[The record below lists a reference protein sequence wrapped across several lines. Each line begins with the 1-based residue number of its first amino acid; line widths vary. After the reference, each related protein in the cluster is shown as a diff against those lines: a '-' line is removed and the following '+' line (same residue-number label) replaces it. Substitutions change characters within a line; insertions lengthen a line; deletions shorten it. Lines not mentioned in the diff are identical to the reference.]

1 VTRAPVGMNDTMQ
14 DPALGKAR
22 SGLGAVSKNRAEMRT
37 ELRAVGELAHWT
49 WVDRIAR
56 VVTEVLAPS
65 VVVTVLPLIVAWQAT
80 RAAGPTLG
88 WGLLVAL
95 TSSVLPMAVI
105 VWGARSGRWDGHHVR
120 DREGRLVPFLALIV
134 LSSIG
139 LALLIVLGAPW
150 MLVALDVT
158 MVSALLVTGA
168 ITIWWKV
175 SLHAAVAAG
184 AAVVL
189 VVLHGPA
196 WLLSSLVVA
205 AISWSRVRLGDHT
218 TAQVV
223 GGSVVGAAVVG
234 GLFAVLV

>member
-1 VTRAPVGMNDTMQ
+1 M
-14 DPALGKAR
+14 
-22 SGLGAVSKNRAEMRT
+22 
-37 ELRAVGELAHWT
+37 GELARWT
-49 WVDRIAR
+49 WVDRVAR

-65 VVVTVLPLIVAWQAT
+65 VLVTVLPLVVAWQAT
-80 RAAGPTLG
+80 RAVGPALG

-120 DREGRLVPFLALIV
+120 DRKGRLVPFLTLIV

-139 LALLIVLGAPW
+139 LALLMVLGAPW

-158 MVSALLVTGA
+158 MVAALVITGA
-168 ITIWWKV
+168 ITMWWKV
-175 SLHAAVAAG
+175 SMHAAVAAG
-184 AAVVL
+184 ATAVL

-205 AISWSRVRLGDHT
+205 VISWSRVRLGDHT
-218 TAQVV
+218 AAQVV
-223 GGSVVGAAVVG
+223 GGSVVGVAVVG
-234 GLFAVLV
+234 GLFAVLA

>member
-1 VTRAPVGMNDTMQ
+1 
-14 DPALGKAR
+14 
-22 SGLGAVSKNRAEMRT
+22 
-37 ELRAVGELAHWT
+37 
-49 WVDRIAR
+49 
-56 VVTEVLAPS
+56 
-65 VVVTVLPLIVAWQAT
+65 
-80 RAAGPTLG
+80 
-88 WGLLVAL
+88 
-95 TSSVLPMAVI
+95 VI

>member
-1 VTRAPVGMNDTMQ
+1 
-14 DPALGKAR
+14 
-22 SGLGAVSKNRAEMRT
+22 MRT
-37 ELRAVGELAHWT
+37 ELQAVGELARWT
-49 WVDRIAR
+49 WVDRVAR
-56 VVTEVLAPS
+56 ALTEVLAPS
-65 VVVTVLPLIVAWQAT
+65 VVVTVLPLAAAWQAT
-80 RAAGPTLG
+80 RSVGPALG

-120 DREGRLVPFLALIV
+120 DRKGRLVPFLTLIM

-139 LALLIVLGAPW
+139 LVLLVVLGAPW
-150 MLVALDVT
+150 MLVALDIT
-158 MVSALLVTGA
+158 MVAALLVTGA
-168 ITIWWKV
+168 ITVWWKV
-175 SLHAAVAAG
+175 SLHATVAAG
-184 AAVVL
+184 AAVVM

-196 WLLSSLVVA
+196 WLLSSVVVA

-223 GGSVVGAAVVG
+223 VGSAVGAAVVG

>member
-1 VTRAPVGMNDTMQ
+1 MTLGPVGMNGTLQ
-14 DPALGKAR
+14 DAALGQAR
-22 SGLGAVSKNRAEMRT
+22 SGPGAASKNRAEMRT
-37 ELRAVGELAHWT
+37 ELQAEGELAGWT
-49 WVDRIAR
+49 WVDRVAR
-56 VVTEVLAPS
+56 AVTEVLAPS
-65 VVVTVLPLIVAWQAT
+65 VVVTVLPLFVAWQAT
-80 RAAGPTLG
+80 RAVGPTLG
-88 WGLLVAL
+88 WGLLVAV

-120 DREGRLVPFLALIV
+120 DREGRFVPFLTLIA

-150 MLVALDVT
+150 MLVALDIT
-158 MVSALLVTGA
+158 MVAALFVTGT

-196 WLLSSLVVA
+196 WLLSALVVA
-205 AISWSRVRLGDHT
+205 VISWSRVRLGDHT

-223 GGSVVGAAVVG
+223 IGSVVGAAVVG